1 VFELTEFRGSGGAGK
16 LCRLHQPEMSRSQLR
31 AVLEDAR
38 GARPVGSHG
47 GRCCGEHTRS
57 PGSML
62 SSTYRSSPG
71 SGRPLGGFL
80 PLDLALDFLLQL
92 GRQIGFENRPT
103 EALHALFDLLPPL
116 RIGTTQQN
124 QAGRTWL

>member
-1 VFELTEFRGSGGAGK
+1 
-16 LCRLHQPEMSRSQLR
+16 
-31 AVLEDAR
+31 
-38 GARPVGSHG
+38 
-47 GRCCGEHTRS
+47 
-57 PGSML
+57 
-62 SSTYRSSPG
+62 
-71 SGRPLGGFL
+71 LGGFP

-124 QAGRTWL
+124 QAGRTGL